1 MIARA
6 SEEGERAAALGDALA
21 RVRAATSR
29 GAVVDDRSDQPLSV
43 SAAMALAKGA
53 LEGVAVRLVGEVSEV
68 SNKPGYKAVYFTV
81 KDKSA
86 ALPCMMWNNRF
97 RAAGVPLRVGQL
109 VELAGQFTLFAP
121 KGRMNFDVVSLKLA
135 GEGDLRL
142 KVAELARKLEAEGLM
157 DAARKRPLPIYP
169 DVVGLVTSPR
179 GAAVHDVLRTLR
191 RRFPLARVL
200 LAGVAVEGA
209 AAPAGIMEGMR
220 QVVAAGAEV
229 VLVVRGGGS
238 FEDLMTFSDE
248 RLARTIARCPVPVVT
263 GIGHEP
269 DTTIADMVA
278 DVRASTPTA
287 AAEAVSPARE
297 SLERHFSARA
307 RTLAACAGRAV
318 ERAGAD
324 VRRCVTRPLFCDAQ
338 TVFAAEAQTLDM
350 MGDRLSRALP
360 ANLERDRGLVVR
372 QRERLARV
380 MPAAVEREGARMARC
395 RERLVACGGSIVP
408 RFSQQAAVGA
418 ARLHDLSPL
427 AVIARGYAVA
437 RTAAGTVVKS
447 VEDVT
452 AGDTVDVSV
461 TDGVLNCRVE
471 RTRRVDTET
480 VEWEDAV

>member
-21 RVRAATSR
+21 RARAATSR

-200 LAGVAVEGA
+200 
-209 AAPAGIMEGMR
+209 
-220 QVVAAGAEV
+220 
-229 VLVVRGGGS
+229 
-238 FEDLMTFSDE
+238 
-248 RLARTIARCPVPVVT
+248 
-263 GIGHEP
+263 
-269 DTTIADMVA
+269 
-278 DVRASTPTA
+278 
-287 AAEAVSPARE
+287 
-297 SLERHFSARA
+297 
-307 RTLAACAGRAV
+307 
-318 ERAGAD
+318 
-324 VRRCVTRPLFCDAQ
+324 
-338 TVFAAEAQTLDM
+338 
-350 MGDRLSRALP
+350 
-360 ANLERDRGLVVR
+360 
-372 QRERLARV
+372 
-380 MPAAVEREGARMARC
+380 
-395 RERLVACGGSIVP
+395 
-408 RFSQQAAVGA
+408 
-418 ARLHDLSPL
+418 
-427 AVIARGYAVA
+427 
-437 RTAAGTVVKS
+437 
-447 VEDVT
+447 
-452 AGDTVDVSV
+452 
-461 TDGVLNCRVE
+461 
-471 RTRRVDTET
+471 
-480 VEWEDAV
+480 